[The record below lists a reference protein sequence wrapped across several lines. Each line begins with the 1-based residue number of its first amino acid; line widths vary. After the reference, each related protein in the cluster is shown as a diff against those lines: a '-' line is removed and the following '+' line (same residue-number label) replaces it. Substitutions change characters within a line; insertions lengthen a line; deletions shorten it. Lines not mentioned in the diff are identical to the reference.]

1 MTDHSTERSPK
12 SSSGNLWVVVPFV
25 LAVIGTV
32 VMLFTNSANAL
43 KIALIFALWAAVAGI
58 MVIDRTRRDRD
69 AALATA
75 ATREAELAQARSQL
89 EVQAEEHATAQATG
103 QVPATVTGS
112 AEAHLQASDLAVLRE
127 LQEEIKALRSQLE
140 ELRGQVFEYE
150 PAAVRASARR
160 IQEIEEPKPAEP
172 VAPSAP
178 AEPVEPAAPV
188 ASRPGPSSDETTR
201 IAKVNVPEEPREQVR
216 AQAHEQARAQRTR
229 PAGAPSAAAISGR
242 IGQQPTYEHPN
253 PLSTLISERTRE
265 QEAAQ
270 EAVQEAVQPEPV
282 VKPVPTP
289 EPEPAAEPTPEPK
302 PDPQPEPEQEP
313 EVQQEEAPRRGGRRR
328 RDEHTNAISVA
339 ELLARRAQNAQS
351 EQNKPEQDS

>member
-89 EVQAEEHATAQATG
+89 EAQAEEHATAQATG

-160 IQEIEEPKPAEP
+160 IQEIEEPK
-172 VAPSAP
+172 P

-270 EAVQEAVQPEPV
+270 EAVQPEPV

-289 EPEPAAEPTPEPK
+289 EPEPTPEPK
-302 PDPQPEPEQEP
+302 PDPQPEP

>member
-12 SSSGNLWVVVPFV
+12 SSSGNFWVVVPFV

-89 EVQAEEHATAQATG
+89 EVQAEEHATAQ
-103 QVPATVTGS
+103 VPATVTGS
-112 AEAHLQASDLAVLRE
+112 SEAHLQASDLAVLRE

-172 VAPSAP
+172 VAP
-178 AEPVEPAAPV
+178 AAPV

-201 IAKVNVPEEPREQVR
+201 IAKVNVPEEPREQTH
-216 AQAHEQARAQRTR
+216 AQARPQRTR

-289 EPEPAAEPTPEPK
+289 EPEPAAEPV
-302 PDPQPEPEQEP
+302 QPEPEPQPEP

-328 RDEHTNAISVA
+328 RDEHANAISVA

>member
-112 AEAHLQASDLAVLRE
+112 SEAHLQASDLAVLRE

-172 VAPSAP
+172 A
-178 AEPVEPAAPV
+178 EPAAPV

-289 EPEPAAEPTPEPK
+289 EPEPTPEPK
-302 PDPQPEPEQEP
+302 PEPQPEPEQEP

>member
-89 EVQAEEHATAQATG
+89 EAQAEEHATAQ
-103 QVPATVTGS
+103 VPATVTGS
-112 AEAHLQASDLAVLRE
+112 SEAHLQASDLAVLRE

-172 VAPSAP
+172 A
-178 AEPVEPAAPV
+178 EPAAPV

-216 AQAHEQARAQRTR
+216 AQARAQRTR

-270 EAVQEAVQPEPV
+270 EAVQPKPEPVQPEPV

-289 EPEPAAEPTPEPK
+289 EPEPAAEPAPEPV
-302 PDPQPEPEQEP
+302 QPEPEPQPEP

-328 RDEHTNAISVA
+328 RDEHANAISVA

>member
-12 SSSGNLWVVVPFV
+12 SSSGNFWVVVPFV

-172 VAPSAP
+172 V
-178 AEPVEPAAPV
+178 EPAAPV

-201 IAKVNVPEEPREQVR
+201 IAKVNVPEEPREQTH
-216 AQAHEQARAQRTR
+216 AQARPQRTR

-289 EPEPAAEPTPEPK
+289 EPEPAAEPV
-302 PDPQPEPEQEP
+302 QPEPEPQPEP

-328 RDEHTNAISVA
+328 RDEHANAISVA

>member
-12 SSSGNLWVVVPFV
+12 SSSGNFWVVVPFV

-89 EVQAEEHATAQATG
+89 EVQAEEHATAQ
-103 QVPATVTGS
+103 VPATVTGS
-112 AEAHLQASDLAVLRE
+112 SEAHLQASDLAVLRE

-172 VAPSAP
+172 VAP
-178 AEPVEPAAPV
+178 AAPV

-201 IAKVNVPEEPREQVR
+201 IARVNVPEEPREQTR

-289 EPEPAAEPTPEPK
+289 EPEPAAEPV
-302 PDPQPEPEQEP
+302 QPEPEPQPEP

-328 RDEHTNAISVA
+328 RDEHANAISVA

>member
-89 EVQAEEHATAQATG
+89 EAQAEEHATAQATG

-140 ELRGQVFEYE
+140 DLRGQVFEYE

-172 VAPSAP
+172 V
-178 AEPVEPAAPV
+178 EPAAPV

-201 IAKVNVPEEPREQVR
+201 IARVNVPEEPREQVR

-270 EAVQEAVQPEPV
+270 EAVQPKPEPVQPEPV

-289 EPEPAAEPTPEPK
+289 EPEPAAEPAPEPVQPE
-302 PDPQPEPEQEP
+302 PDPQPEPEVQPEP
-313 EVQQEEAPRRGGRRR
+313 QPQQEEAPRRGGRRR

>member
-75 ATREAELAQARSQL
+75 ATREAELAQARGQL
-89 EVQAEEHATAQATG
+89 EAQAEEHATAQATG

-140 ELRGQVFEYE
+140 DLRGQVFEYE

-160 IQEIEEPKPAEP
+160 IQEIEEPK
-172 VAPSAP
+172 P

-289 EPEPAAEPTPEPK
+289 EPEPTPEPAAEPAPEPV
-302 PDPQPEPEQEP
+302 QPEPEPQPEP

-328 RDEHTNAISVA
+328 RDEHANAISVA

>member
-89 EVQAEEHATAQATG
+89 EVQAEEHATAQ
-103 QVPATVTGS
+103 VPATVTGS

-140 ELRGQVFEYE
+140 DLRGQVFEYE

-160 IQEIEEPKPAEP
+160 IQEIEEPK
-172 VAPSAP
+172 P

-201 IAKVNVPEEPREQVR
+201 IAKVNVPEEPREQTH
-216 AQAHEQARAQRTR
+216 AQARPQRTR

-270 EAVQEAVQPEPV
+270 EAAQEAVQPKPEPVQPEPV

-289 EPEPAAEPTPEPK
+289 EPEPAAEPAPEPV
-302 PDPQPEPEQEP
+302 QPEPEPQPEP

-339 ELLARRAQNAQS
+339 ELLARRAQN
-351 EQNKPEQDS
+351 KPEQDS

>member
-89 EVQAEEHATAQATG
+89 EAQAEEHATAQATG

-172 VAPSAP
+172 V
-178 AEPVEPAAPV
+178 EPAAPV

-201 IAKVNVPEEPREQVR
+201 IARVNVPEEPREQVR
-216 AQAHEQARAQRTR
+216 AQAHEQARAQRT
-229 PAGAPSAAAISGR
+229 
-242 IGQQPTYEHPN
+242 
-253 PLSTLISERTRE
+253 LSLI
-265 QEAAQ
+265 
-270 EAVQEAVQPEPV
+270 
-282 VKPVPTP
+282 
-289 EPEPAAEPTPEPK
+289 
-302 PDPQPEPEQEP
+302 
-313 EVQQEEAPRRGGRRR
+313 
-328 RDEHTNAISVA
+328 HI
-339 ELLARRAQNAQS
+339 
-351 EQNKPEQDS
+351 

>member
-89 EVQAEEHATAQATG
+89 EAQAEEHATAQATG

-172 VAPSAP
+172 V
-178 AEPVEPAAPV
+178 EPAAPV

-201 IAKVNVPEEPREQVR
+201 IARVNVPEEPREQVR

-270 EAVQEAVQPEPV
+270 EAVQEAVQPEPVQPEPV

>member
-1 MTDHSTERSPK
+1 MTDHSTERSSK

-89 EVQAEEHATAQATG
+89 EAQAEEHATAQ
-103 QVPATVTGS
+103 VPATVTGS
-112 AEAHLQASDLAVLRE
+112 SEAHLQASDLAVLRE

-160 IQEIEEPKPAEP
+160 IQEIEEPKPAE
-172 VAPSAP
+172 P

-270 EAVQEAVQPEPV
+270 EAVQPKPEPVQPEPV
-282 VKPVPTP
+282 LKPVPTP
-289 EPEPAAEPTPEPK
+289 EPKPAAEPAPEPV
-302 PDPQPEPEQEP
+302 QPEPEPQPEP

-328 RDEHTNAISVA
+328 RDEHANAISVA

>member
-89 EVQAEEHATAQATG
+89 EAQAEEHATAQATG

-172 VAPSAP
+172 V
-178 AEPVEPAAPV
+178 EPVAPV

-201 IAKVNVPEEPREQVR
+201 IARVNVPEEPREQVR

-270 EAVQEAVQPEPV
+270 EAVQPKPEPVQPEPV

-289 EPEPAAEPTPEPK
+289 EPEPAAEPAPEPVQ
-302 PDPQPEPEQEP
+302 PEPEPQPEPEQEP

>member
-25 LAVIGTV
+25 LAVVGTV

-89 EVQAEEHATAQATG
+89 EAQAEEHATAQATG

-112 AEAHLQASDLAVLRE
+112 SEAHLQASDLAVLRE

-172 VAPSAP
+172 V
-178 AEPVEPAAPV
+178 EPAAPV

-201 IAKVNVPEEPREQVR
+201 IARVNVPEEPREQVR

-270 EAVQEAVQPEPV
+270 EAVQEAVQPKPEPVQPEPV

-289 EPEPAAEPTPEPK
+289 EPEPTPEPAAEPAPEPVQPE
-302 PDPQPEPEQEP
+302 PDPQPEP

-339 ELLARRAQNAQS
+339 ELLARRAQS

>member
-89 EVQAEEHATAQATG
+89 EAQAEEHATAQATG

-172 VAPSAP
+172 V
-178 AEPVEPAAPV
+178 EPAAPV

-201 IAKVNVPEEPREQVR
+201 IARVNVPEEPREQVR

-270 EAVQEAVQPEPV
+270 EV
-282 VKPVPTP
+282 V
-289 EPEPAAEPTPEPK
+289 EPEP
-302 PDPQPEPEQEP
+302 QPAP
-313 EVQQEEAPRRGGRRR
+313 QEEAPRRGGRRR

>member
-89 EVQAEEHATAQATG
+89 EAQAEEHATAQATG

-112 AEAHLQASDLAVLRE
+112 SEAHLQASDLAVLRE

-172 VAPSAP
+172 
-178 AEPVEPAAPV
+178 AAPV

-201 IAKVNVPEEPREQVR
+201 IARVNVPEEPREQVR

-270 EAVQEAVQPEPV
+270 EAVQEAVQPKPEPV
-282 VKPVPTP
+282 QPEPVLKPVPTP
-289 EPEPAAEPTPEPK
+289 EPEPAAEPAPEPV
-302 PDPQPEPEQEP
+302 QPEPEPQPEP

>member
-12 SSSGNLWVVVPFV
+12 SSSGNFWVVVPFV

-89 EVQAEEHATAQATG
+89 EAQAEEHATAQATG

-172 VAPSAP
+172 VAP
-178 AEPVEPAAPV
+178 AAPV

-201 IAKVNVPEEPREQVR
+201 IARVNVPEEPREQTR

-289 EPEPAAEPTPEPK
+289 EPEPAAEPV
-302 PDPQPEPEQEP
+302 QPEPEPQPEP

-328 RDEHTNAISVA
+328 RDEHANAISVA

>member
-1 MTDHSTERSPK
+1 MTDHSAERSPK

-89 EVQAEEHATAQATG
+89 EAQAEEHATAQATG

-172 VAPSAP
+172 A
-178 AEPVEPAAPV
+178 EPAAPV

-282 VKPVPTP
+282 QPEPVVKPVPTP
-289 EPEPAAEPTPEPK
+289 EPEPAAEPAPEPK

>member
-12 SSSGNLWVVVPFV
+12 SSSGNFWVVVPFV

-89 EVQAEEHATAQATG
+89 EAQAEEHATAQATG

-172 VAPSAP
+172 V
-178 AEPVEPAAPV
+178 EPAAPV

-201 IAKVNVPEEPREQVR
+201 IAKVNVPEEPREQTH
-216 AQAHEQARAQRTR
+216 AQARPQRTR

-289 EPEPAAEPTPEPK
+289 EPEPAAEPVQPEPE
-302 PDPQPEPEQEP
+302 PQPEPEVQPEP
-313 EVQQEEAPRRGGRRR
+313 QPQQEEAPRRGGRRR
-328 RDEHTNAISVA
+328 RDEHANAISVA

>member
-89 EVQAEEHATAQATG
+89 EAQAEEHATAQATG

-201 IAKVNVPEEPREQVR
+201 IAKVNVPEEPREQTH
-216 AQAHEQARAQRTR
+216 AQARPQRTR

-289 EPEPAAEPTPEPK
+289 EPEPAAEPAPEPV
-302 PDPQPEPEQEP
+302 QPEPEPQPEP

>member
-172 VAPSAP
+172 V
-178 AEPVEPAAPV
+178 EPAPPV

-201 IAKVNVPEEPREQVR
+201 IAKVNVPEEPREQTREQAR

-282 VKPVPTP
+282 QP
-289 EPEPAAEPTPEPK
+289 EPE
-302 PDPQPEPEQEP
+302 PQPEPEQEP

-328 RDEHTNAISVA
+328 RDEHANAISVA

>member
-89 EVQAEEHATAQATG
+89 EVQAEEHATAQ
-103 QVPATVTGS
+103 VPATVTGS
-112 AEAHLQASDLAVLRE
+112 SEAHLQASDLAVLRE

-172 VAPSAP
+172 A
-178 AEPVEPAAPV
+178 EPAAPV

-201 IAKVNVPEEPREQVR
+201 IAKVNVPEEPREQTREQAR

-282 VKPVPTP
+282 QP
-289 EPEPAAEPTPEPK
+289 EPE
-302 PDPQPEPEQEP
+302 PQPEPEQEP

>member
-1 MTDHSTERSPK
+1 MTDHSAERSPK

-89 EVQAEEHATAQATG
+89 EAQAEEHATAQATG

-140 ELRGQVFEYE
+140 DLRGQVFEYE

-160 IQEIEEPKPAEP
+160 IQEIEEPK
-172 VAPSAP
+172 P

-289 EPEPAAEPTPEPK
+289 EPEPTPEPAAEPAPEPV
-302 PDPQPEPEQEP
+302 QPEPEPQPEP

-328 RDEHTNAISVA
+328 RDEHANAISVA

>member
-12 SSSGNLWVVVPFV
+12 SSSGNFWVVVPFV

-89 EVQAEEHATAQATG
+89 EVQAEEHATAQ
-103 QVPATVTGS
+103 VPATVTGS
-112 AEAHLQASDLAVLRE
+112 SEAHLQASDLAVLRE

-172 VAPSAP
+172 V
-178 AEPVEPAAPV
+178 EPAAPV

-201 IAKVNVPEEPREQVR
+201 IAKVNVPEEPREQTH
-216 AQAHEQARAQRTR
+216 AQARPQRTR

-289 EPEPAAEPTPEPK
+289 EPEPAAEPV
-302 PDPQPEPEQEP
+302 QPEPEPQPEP

-328 RDEHTNAISVA
+328 RDEHANAISVA

>member
-12 SSSGNLWVVVPFV
+12 SSSGNFWVVVPFV

-89 EVQAEEHATAQATG
+89 EVQAEEHATAQ
-103 QVPATVTGS
+103 VPATVTGS
-112 AEAHLQASDLAVLRE
+112 SEAHLQASDLAVLRE

-172 VAPSAP
+172 VAP
-178 AEPVEPAAPV
+178 AAPV

-201 IAKVNVPEEPREQVR
+201 IARVNVPEEPREQTR

-282 VKPVPTP
+282 QPEPVVKPVPTP
-289 EPEPAAEPTPEPK
+289 EPEPTPEPK
-302 PDPQPEPEQEP
+302 PDPQPEPEVQPEP
-313 EVQQEEAPRRGGRRR
+313 QPQQEEAPRRGGRRR
-328 RDEHTNAISVA
+328 RDEHANAISVA